1 MSTTATPERHEFQA
15 EISQL
20 LDIVIHSL
28 YTDKEI
34 FVRELISN
42 SADALEKLKFLQTS
56 GKSVFQPDLET
67 KISVTSDDTA
77 HTVTFTDTGIG
88 MTHDELIENLGTIAH
103 SGSKAF
109 LKQLTENK
117 GDTSLIG
124 QFGVGF
130 YAAFMVADKVSVYSR
145 SYETEGDN
153 AQGWCWT
160 SDGKGGYDLEP
171 ADDLPR
177 GTKIVVHLKEDEKQF
192 ATKYTIESVIK
203 RYSNFVSAPIELNG
217 EKVNTVKAIWSRSKS
232 EITDEE
238 YKEFFHFIAHES
250 TDPLYRLHFNADAPI
265 SIQTLLFVPERNMEK
280 ITMSRMESDVSLYSK
295 RVLITPKAKAL
306 FPEWLRFLKGVVDS
320 EDLPLNISRET
331 MQDSSLMQKLNKVI
345 TGRFL
350 KFLGEEATNDPEKYA
365 RFFSEYGNC
374 IKEGAVND
382 YAHREQLSKLLRFES
397 SFTEKGKVTS
407 FADYISRMPE
417 GQKEIYYVLAPNRE
431 NAETSP
437 YYEGLKAK
445 SYECLFLNEPWDE
458 FVMDHLRNF
467 DGKDLKPAEKAEI
480 DIEATGAEGLGEDA
494 AKSLAAFFQET
505 LGAER
510 VNEVRVSKRLADSP
524 AVALESDKMLT
535 SSMRRMMKQM
545 GGAAG
550 GMGMPEGKPDFE
562 INPRHPVMVRLE
574 AMRNKDS
581 DLAAKVA
588 EQIFDSSLAA
598 AGMLEDPRT
607 MLKRMNDL
615 MEKLLEEK

>member
-1 MSTTATPERHEFQA
+1 MTTIAPERHEFQA

-56 GKSVFQPDLET
+56 GKSVFQPET
-67 KISVTSDDTA
+67 ELKVAITTDDEA
-77 HTVTFTDTGIG
+77 HTITFTDTGIG

-109 LKQLTENK
+109 LKQLAENK
-117 GDTSLIG
+117 GDANLIG

-130 YAAFMVADKVSVYSR
+130 YAAFMVSDKVTVYSR
-145 SYETEGDN
+145 SYEEE
-153 AQGWCWT
+153 AQGWSWT
-160 SDGKGGYDLEP
+160 SDGKGGYELEP

-177 GTKIVVHLKEDEKQF
+177 GTKIVVHLKEEEKQYAEKF
-192 ATKYTIESVIK
+192 TIESVIK

-217 EKVNTVKAIWSRSKS
+217 EKVNTVQAIWSRSKN

-238 YKEFFHFIAHES
+238 YKEFFHYISHES
-250 TDPLYRLHFNADAPI
+250 SDPLFRLHFNADAPI
-265 SIQTLLFVPERNMEK
+265 SIQSLLFVPERNMEK
-280 ITMSRMESDVSLYSK
+280 ITMTRSESDVNLYC
-295 RVLITPKAKAL
+295 RRILIQPKAKGL
-306 FPEWLRFLKGVVDS
+306 FPDWLRFLKGVVDS

-331 MQDSSLMQKLNKVI
+331 MQDSALMQKLNKVI

-350 KFLGEEATNDPEKYA
+350 KFLDEQATNDPDKYA
-365 RFFSEYGNC
+365 QFFSEFGNC

-382 YAHREQLSKLLRFES
+382 YAHREPLTKLLRFES
-397 SFTEKGKVTS
+397 SFTEKGKTTS
-407 FADYISRMPE
+407 LADYVSRMVD
-417 GQKEIYYVLAPNRE
+417 GQKEIYYVLARNRE

-445 SYECLFLNEPWDE
+445 SYECLFLADPWDE
-458 FVMDHLRNF
+458 FVMDHLRQF
-467 DGKDLKPAEKAEI
+467 DGKDLKSAEKAEI
-480 DIEATGAEGLGEDA
+480 DLEPTGEPGLDQEAAT
-494 AKSLAAFFQET
+494 SLAGFFKET
-505 LGAER
+505 LGTDR
-510 VNEVRVSKRLADSP
+510 VNEVRVSKRLDESP
-524 AVALESDKMLT
+524 AIALESDKMIT

-545 GGAAG
+545 NAAGG
-550 GMGMPEGKPDFE
+550 GMGMPETKPDFE
-562 INPRHPVMVRLE
+562 INPRHAVMVRLE
-574 AMRNKDS
+574 AMRAKDPE
-581 DLAAKVA
+581 LAGKVA
-588 EQIFDSSLAA
+588 EQIFDSALVT

-607 MLKRMNDL
+607 MIKRMNDL
-615 MEKLLEEK
+615 MEILLK

>member
-42 SADALEKLKFLQTS
+42 GADALEKLKFLQTS
-56 GKSVFQPDLET
+56 GKPVFQPELET
-67 KISVTSDDTA
+67 KISITTDDTA
-77 HTVTFTDTGIG
+77 HTIAFTDTGIG

-109 LKQLTENK
+109 LKQLAENK

-145 SYETEGDN
+145 SYQED

-177 GTKIVVHLKEDEKQF
+177 GTKILVHLKEDEKQF

-238 YKEFFHFIAHES
+238 YKEFFQFIAHES

-265 SIQTLLFVPERNMEK
+265 SIQSLLFVPERNMEK
-280 ITMSRMESDVSLYSK
+280 ITMTRAESDVSLYSK
-295 RVLITPKAKAL
+295 RVLITPKAKGL

-331 MQDSSLMQKLNKVI
+331 MQDSALMQKLNKVI

-350 KFLGEEATNDPEKYA
+350 KFLSEEATNDPEKYA
-365 RFFSEYGNC
+365 KFFAEFGNC

-407 FADYISRMPE
+407 LSDYISRMPE

-445 SYECLFLNEPWDE
+445 NYECLFLADPWDE
-458 FVMDHLRNF
+458 FVMDHLRKF
-467 DGKDLKPAEKAEI
+467 EDKDLKPAEKAQ
-480 DIEATGAEGLGEDA
+480 IEVESTGEGLSEDA
-494 AKSLAAFFQET
+494 AKSLATFFQET

-545 GGAAG
+545 GN
-550 GMGMPEGKPDFE
+550 GMEMPDGKPDFE
-562 INPRHPVMVRLE
+562 VNPRHPVMVRLE
-574 AMRNKDS
+574 SMRAKDS
-581 DLAAKVA
+581 DLAGKVA

>member
-42 SADALEKLKFLQTS
+42 AADAIEKLKFLQTS

-130 YAAFMVADKVSVYSR
+130 YAAFMVGDKVSVYSR

-153 AQGWCWT
+153 SQGWCWT

-177 GTKIVVHLKEDEKQF
+177 GTKVVVHLKEDEKQF

-217 EKVNTVKAIWSRSKS
+217 EKVNTVQAIWSRSKS

-238 YKEFFHFIAHES
+238 YKEFFHFISHES

-265 SIQTLLFVPERNMEK
+265 SIQSLLFVPERNMEK
-280 ITMSRMESDVSLYSK
+280 ITMTRAESDVSLYSK
-295 RVLITPKAKAL
+295 RVLITPKAKSL

-331 MQDSSLMQKLNKVI
+331 MQDSALMQKLNKVI

-365 RFFSEYGNC
+365 KFFAEFGNC

-407 FADYISRMPE
+407 LTDYISRMPE

-437 YYEGLKAK
+437 YYEGLKSK
-445 SYECLFLNEPWDE
+445 NYECLFLADPWDE

-480 DIEATGAEGLGEDA
+480 EIELDSKTEGLAEDA
-494 AKSLAAFFQET
+494 AKALATFFQDT
-505 LGAER
+505 LGKDR

-545 GGAAG
+545 GN
-550 GMGMPEGKPDFE
+550 GMDMPDGKPDFE
-562 INPRHPVMVRLE
+562 INPRHAVMIRLE
-574 AMRNKDS
+574 AMRTKDTE
-581 DLAAKVA
+581 LAAKVA

>member
-42 SADALEKLKFLQTS
+42 AADAIEKLKFLQTS

-67 KISVTSDDTA
+67 KISIATDDTA
-77 HTVTFTDTGIG
+77 HTIAFTDTGLG

-217 EKVNTVKAIWSRSKS
+217 DKVNTVKAIWSRSKS

-238 YKEFFHFIAHES
+238 YKEFFHFISHES

-265 SIQTLLFVPERNMEK
+265 SIQSLLFVPERNMEK
-280 ITMSRMESDVSLYSK
+280 ITMTRAESDVSLYSK
-295 RVLITPKAKAL
+295 RVLITPKAKSL

-365 RFFSEYGNC
+365 KFFAEFGNC

-382 YAHREQLSKLLRFES
+382 YAHREPLSKLLRFES
-397 SFTEKGKVTS
+397 SFTQKGKVTS
-407 FADYISRMPE
+407 LADYVSRMKD
-417 GQKEIYYVLAPNRE
+417 GQTEIYYVLAPNRE

-445 SYECLFLNEPWDE
+445 GYECLFLADPWDE

-467 DGKDLKPAEKAEI
+467 DGKDLKPAEKAQ
-480 DIEATGAEGLGEDA
+480 IEVEPDSTADALSADAATG
-494 AKSLAAFFQET
+494 LATFFQET
-505 LGAER
+505 LGADR

-545 GGAAG
+545 NPG
-550 GMGMPEGKPDFE
+550 GMDMPDGKPDFE
-562 INPRHPVMVRLE
+562 INPRHPVIVRLE
-574 AMRNKDS
+574 AMRAKDA

-598 AGMLEDPRT
+598 AGMLEDPRA

-615 MEKLLEEK
+615 MEKLLA

>member
-1 MSTTATPERHEFQA
+1 MTTTAPERHVFQA

-56 GKSVFQPDLET
+56 GKSVFEPET
-67 KISVTSDDTA
+67 ELKVAIATDDTA
-77 HTVTFTDTGIG
+77 NTITFTDTGIG

-109 LKQLTENK
+109 LKQLAEHK
-117 GDTSLIG
+117 GDANLIG

-130 YAAFMVADKVSVYSR
+130 YAAFMVSDKVTVYSR
-145 SYETEGDN
+145 SYESDS
-153 AQGWCWT
+153 QGWSWT

-171 ADDLPR
+171 VDDLPR
-177 GTKIVVHLKEDEKQF
+177 GTKIVVHLKDDEKRY
-192 ATKYTIESVIK
+192 AEKHTIETVIK
-203 RYSNFVSAPIELNG
+203 RYSNFVAAPIELNG
-217 EKVNTVKAIWSRSKS
+217 EKVNTVQAIWSRSKN

-238 YKEFFHFIAHES
+238 YKEFFHYISHES
-250 TDPLYRLHFNADAPI
+250 TDPHYRLHFNADAPI
-265 SIQTLLFVPERNMEK
+265 SIQSLLFVPERNMEK
-280 ITMSRMESDVSLYSK
+280 ITLTRSESEVNLYC
-295 RVLITPKAKAL
+295 RRILIQPKAKGL
-306 FPEWLRFLKGVVDS
+306 FPDWLRFLKGVVDS

-331 MQDSSLMQKLNKVI
+331 MQDSALMKKLNKVL

-350 KFLGEEATNDPEKYA
+350 KFLDEQATNDPDQYA
-365 RFFSEYGNC
+365 KFFAEFGHC

-382 YAHREQLSKLLRFES
+382 FAHREPLTKLLRFES
-397 SFTEKGKVTS
+397 SFTEKGKTTS
-407 FADYISRMPE
+407 FADYVSRMLE
-417 GQKEIYYVLAPNRE
+417 GQKEIYYVLASNRE

-437 YYEGLKAK
+437 YYEGLKVK
-445 SYECLFLNEPWDE
+445 GYECLFLADPWDE
-458 FVMDHLRNF
+458 FVMDHLRQF

-480 DIEATGAEGLGEDA
+480 DFEPTGEPGLDPETA
-494 AKSLAAFFQET
+494 ISLAGFFKET
-505 LGAER
+505 LGTER

-535 SSMRRMMKQM
+535 STMRRMMKQM
-545 GGAAG
+545 NASTG

-562 INPRHPVMVRLE
+562 INPRHAVMVRLA
-574 AMRNKDS
+574 AMRTKDAA
-581 DLAAKVA
+581 LAGKVA
-588 EQIFDSSLAA
+588 EQIFDSALVT
-598 AGMLEDPRT
+598 AGMLEDPRA
-607 MLKRMNDL
+607 MIKRMNDL
-615 MEKLLEEK
+615 MERLLEEK

>member
-1 MSTTATPERHEFQA
+1 MTTTAPERHEFQA

-56 GKSVFQPDLET
+56 GKPVFQPET
-67 KISVTSDDTA
+67 ELKVAIATDDSA
-77 HTVTFTDTGIG
+77 HTITFTDTGIG

-109 LKQLTENK
+109 LKQLAENK
-117 GDTSLIG
+117 GDASLIG

-130 YAAFMVADKVSVYSR
+130 YAAFMVGDKVSVYSR
-145 SYETEGDN
+145 SYEED

-160 SDGKGGYDLEP
+160 SDGKGGYELEP
-171 ADDLPR
+171 AADLPR
-177 GTKIVVHLKEDEKQF
+177 GTKIVVHLKEDEKRY
-192 ATKYTIESVIK
+192 AEKHTVESVIK

-217 EKVNTVKAIWSRSKS
+217 EKINTVQAIWGRSKN

-238 YKEFFHFIAHES
+238 YKEFFHFISHES
-250 TDPLYRLHFNADAPI
+250 SDPLYRLHFNADAPI
-265 SIQTLLFVPERNMEK
+265 SIQSLVFVPEHNMEK
-280 ITMSRMESDVSLYSK
+280 IAMSRSESDVNLYC
-295 RVLITPKAKAL
+295 RRILIQPKAKGL
-306 FPEWLRFLKGVVDS
+306 FPDWLRFLKGVVDS

-331 MQDSSLMQKLNKVI
+331 MQDSALMQKLNKVL
-345 TGRFL
+345 TSRFL
-350 KFLGEEATNDPEKYA
+350 KFLTEESISDPDKYA
-365 RFFSEYGNC
+365 KFFSEFGNC

-382 YAHREQLSKLLRFES
+382 YTHREPLTKLLRFES
-397 SFTEKGKVTS
+397 SSTEKGKITS
-407 FADYISRMPE
+407 LSDYVSRMVE

-437 YYEGLKAK
+437 YYEGLNAK
-445 SYECLFLNEPWDE
+445 GYECLFLADPWDE
-458 FVMDHLRNF
+458 FVMDHLRQF
-467 DGKDLKPAEKAEI
+467 DGKDIKAAEKAEI
-480 DIEATGAEGLGEDA
+480 DFEPTGEPGLDQEAAI
-494 AKSLAAFFQET
+494 SLAKFFQET
-505 LGAER
+505 LGSDR

-535 SSMRRMMKQM
+535 ASMRRMMKQM
-545 GGAAG
+545 NAAAR

-562 INPRHPVMVRLE
+562 INPRHAVMVRLE
-574 AMRNKDS
+574 AMRTKDVA
-581 DLAAKVA
+581 LAGKVA
-588 EQIFDSSLAA
+588 EQIFDSALVT

-607 MLKRMNDL
+607 MIKRMNDL
-615 MEKLLEEK
+615 MERLLEEK

>member
-1 MSTTATPERHEFQA
+1 MSSTTAPERHEFQA

-42 SADALEKLKFLQTS
+42 AADALEKLKFLQTS
-56 GKSVFQPDLET
+56 GKPVFQPDLEN

-77 HTVTFTDTGIG
+77 HTLTFTDSGIG

-109 LKQLTENK
+109 LKQLAENK

-130 YAAFMVADKVSVYSR
+130 YAAFMVGDKVSVYSR
-145 SYETEGDN
+145 SYQEDE
-153 AQGWCWT
+153 QGWCWT

-171 ADDLPR
+171 AEDLPR

-238 YKEFFHFIAHES
+238 YKEFFHFISHES
-250 TDPLYRLHFNADAPI
+250 TDPLYRLHFNSDAPI
-265 SIQTLLFVPERNMEK
+265 SIQSLLFVPERNMEK
-280 ITMSRMESDVSLYSK
+280 ITMTRTESDVHLYSK
-295 RVLITPKAKAL
+295 RVLITAKAKGL

-331 MQDSSLMQKLNKVI
+331 MQDSALMQKLNKVI

-350 KFLGEEATNDPEKYA
+350 KFLGEEATNDSDKYA
-365 RFFSEYGNC
+365 KFFAEFGNC

-382 YAHREQLSKLLRFES
+382 YTHREQLTKLLRFES
-397 SFTEKGKVTS
+397 SFTEKGKITS
-407 FADYISRMPE
+407 LTDYVSRMKE
-417 GQKEIYYVLAPNRE
+417 EQKEIYYILSPNRE

-445 SYECLFLNEPWDE
+445 GYECLFLADPWDE

-467 DGKDLKPAEKAEI
+467 DGKDLKPAEKADI
-480 DIEATGAEGLGEDA
+480 DIEPTGPEGLNEDA
-494 AKSLAAFFQET
+494 AKSLATFFQET
-505 LGAER
+505 LGADR

-535 SSMRRMMKQM
+535 SSMKRMMKQM

-550 GMGMPEGKPDFE
+550 GMEMPDGKPDFE

-574 AMRNKDS
+574 AMRAKDAE
-581 DLAAKVA
+581 LAGKVA
-588 EQIFDSSLAA
+588 EQLFDSSLAA
-598 AGMLEDPRT
+598 AGMLEDPRV

-615 MEKLLEEK
+615 MEKLLA

>member
-1 MSTTATPERHEFQA
+1 
-15 EISQL
+15 
-20 LDIVIHSL
+20 
-28 YTDKEI
+28 
-34 FVRELISN
+34 
-42 SADALEKLKFLQTS
+42 
-56 GKSVFQPDLET
+56 
-67 KISVTSDDTA
+67 
-77 HTVTFTDTGIG
+77 
-88 MTHDELIENLGTIAH
+88 
-103 SGSKAF
+103 
-109 LKQLTENK
+109 
-117 GDTSLIG
+117 
-124 QFGVGF
+124 
-130 YAAFMVADKVSVYSR
+130 
-145 SYETEGDN
+145 
-153 AQGWCWT
+153 
-160 SDGKGGYDLEP
+160 
-171 ADDLPR
+171 
-177 GTKIVVHLKEDEKQF
+177 
-192 ATKYTIESVIK
+192 
-203 RYSNFVSAPIELNG
+203 
-217 EKVNTVKAIWSRSKS
+217 
-232 EITDEE
+232 
-238 YKEFFHFIAHES
+238 
-250 TDPLYRLHFNADAPI
+250 
-265 SIQTLLFVPERNMEK
+265 
-280 ITMSRMESDVSLYSK
+280 MSRMESDVSLYSK

-494 AKSLAAFFQET
+494 AKSLATFFQET

-535 SSMRRMMKQM
+535 ASMRRMMKQM

-550 GMGMPEGKPDFE
+550 GMGMPDGKPDFE

-598 AGMLEDPRT
+598 AGMLEDPRA